1 VLSRGATEW
10 RSGHVIPPAMF
21 VAISLA
27 ALWLVEI
34 PLLSGAI
41 ILAVV
46 VTVANFGRMLTAL
59 SGFGELGYGAGFMVG
74 AGPMVLFNQVLLALR
89 LPPHLSQWLV
99 ICALTASTALFR
111 WRNLASTVGIRA
123 ITPHEPLSILALALL
138 VFGIRHQWIL
148 PFAVAVCLVERSQTL
163 RRRPQFAQIGFL
175 GLVVGSMPLSAAL
188 RPDRWWYFYQ
198 GNDSQFFESIGWS
211 ASHWGVFEHPGYTG
225 GSIANYHW
233 LSYVLIGDINHL
245 AGTPPWDVF
254 MKVGVLLTCAALAG
268 VLLSLRHKLSHVVSL
283 PSWALTGL
291 AMTASSGAVY
301 NSLAFSLPM
310 AMSLFML
317 VDRFDSARKRL
328 RVATL
333 IVTTLSL
340 AFTKTS
346 TAVVVVAVLFVILVL
361 GRVKPHLAD
370 FYPLTIIGV
379 TGAILY
385 VSLFRGAS
393 QLSAL
398 AIELPSVSYA
408 AQAIWQLLTTPRTI
422 LQILIWTACLG
433 ALRATNLRS
442 LYRASLPFL
451 ALSLGATLAISLART
466 DPLTGFITPIFNFV
480 TFYALR
486 TWHRSQSEDSPSTA
500 SLGLTKASILTVI
513 GFVGG
518 VNVGRVM
525 NQIDLRIPSE
535 GFLYSAFWENARQS
549 AHLVAATA
557 LLVLINLMP
566 RLRRSVWALAGCIM
580 LTLGLVVGANRST
593 YSDAVTLGPDPLQ
606 NWRGG
611 NSAPFSDTDLRAVG
625 KWIRE
630 NTPSDA
636 LLASNNFCCPGIEW
650 WYAII
655 DNLDVYEQDPDAS
668 VGVPRFEPSF
678 GGDNY
683 LIPVETRRRFYMQ
696 GLGHQPIPLGGTISQ
711 DQIDRMTLSLEFAN
725 EPSQR
730 VANRLKSAGVDGFVV
745 NLALT
750 QHRDWSEFAVERF
763 KIGNFSYLELR

>member
-1 VLSRGATEW
+1 MLSRGATEW

-74 AGPMVLFNQVLLALR
+74 AGPMVLFNQALLALR

-163 RRRPQFAQIGFL
+163 RQQPQFAQIGSF

-301 NSLAFSLPM
+301 NSLAFSVPM
-310 AMSLFML
+310 AMSMFML

-370 FYPLTIIGV
+370 FYPLTIIGG

-408 AQAIWQLLTTPRTI
+408 VQAIWQLLTTPRTV
-422 LQILIWTACLG
+422 LQILIWTACFG

-486 TWHRSQSEDSPSTA
+486 TWHRSQSEDSPTTA
-500 SLGLTKASILTVI
+500 SLGLTKASILAVI

-518 VNVGRVM
+518 VNFGRVM

-580 LTLGLVVGANRST
+580 LTLGLVVGTNRST

-655 DNLDVYEQDPDAS
+655 DNRDVYEQDPDAS

-730 VANRLKSAGVDGFVV
+730 VANRLKLAGVDGFVV